1 MFTVTKSVEVKYP
14 LINMNG
20 EVENTT
26 NTETEVTENSGVG
39 GLGIAIAGLAILGTV
54 AVGKAVYTG
63 GKKLIGKVKANI
75 DKKKE
80 SVEQGEETDV
90 FLEEYDDETEN
101 EEA

>member
-1 MFTVTKSVEVKYP
+1 MAELENEV
-14 LINMNG
+14 LTG

-26 NTETEVTENSGVG
+26 NTETEVTENSGIG

-63 GKKLIGKVKANI
+63 GKKLISKAKANL
-75 DKKKE
+75 DKRKGSADEVEDEDFILNEAFEVTE
-80 SVEQGEETDV
+80 S
-90 FLEEYDDETEN
+90 

>member
-1 MFTVTKSVEVKYP
+1 MAELENEV
-14 LINMNG
+14 LTG

-26 NTETEVTENSGVG
+26 NAETEVTENSGIG

-54 AVGKAVYTG
+54 SVGKAVYTG

-80 SVEQGEETDV
+80 YVELFEEEVVLNEDFEET
-90 FLEEYDDETEN
+90 ESE

>member
-1 MFTVTKSVEVKYP
+1 MAELENEV
-14 LINMNG
+14 LTG

-26 NTETEVTENSGVG
+26 NTETEVTENSRIG

-63 GKKLIGKVKANI
+63 GKKLIGKAKANL
-75 DKKKE
+75 DKKKVSVDEVEDEDDFILNEAFEVTE
-80 SVEQGEETDV
+80 S
-90 FLEEYDDETEN
+90 

>member
-1 MFTVTKSVEVKYP
+1 MAELENEV
-14 LINMNG
+14 LTG

-26 NTETEVTENSGVG
+26 NTETEVTENSGIG

-63 GKKLIGKVKANI
+63 GKKLISKAKANL

-80 SVEQGEETDV
+80 SVEQGEESGVIKT
-90 FLEEYDDETEN
+90 EIIDETPFED

>member
-1 MFTVTKSVEVKYP
+1 MADLENEV
-14 LINMNG
+14 LTG

-26 NTETEVTENSGVG
+26 STETEVTENSGIG

-63 GKKLIGKVKANI
+63 GKKLIGKAKANL

-80 SVEQGEETDV
+80 SVELVEEPEV
-90 FLEEYDDETEN
+90 VLSEYDDETEN

>member
-1 MFTVTKSVEVKYP
+1 MAELENEV
-14 LINMNG
+14 LTG

-26 NTETEVTENSGVG
+26 NTETEVAENSRIG

-63 GKKLIGKVKANI
+63 GKKLISKAKAKL

-80 SVEQGEETDV
+80 SVELDEESDV
-90 FLEEYDDETEN
+90 FLEEYNDEPEN
-101 EEA
+101 DEA

>member
-1 MFTVTKSVEVKYP
+1 MAELENEV
-14 LINMNG
+14 LTG

-26 NTETEVTENSGVG
+26 NTETEVTENSGIG

-63 GKKLIGKVKANI
+63 GKKLISKAKANL
-75 DKKKE
+75 DKRKG
-80 SVEQGEETDV
+80 SVEHGEESGVIKT
-90 FLEEYDDETEN
+90 EIIDETPFED

>member
-1 MFTVTKSVEVKYP
+1 MAELENEV
-14 LINMNG
+14 LTG

-26 NTETEVTENSGVG
+26 NTEAEVTENSGIG

-63 GKKLIGKVKANI
+63 GKKLIGKAKANI
-75 DKKKE
+75 DKRKG
-80 SVEQGEETDV
+80 SVEQDEGLEV
-90 FLEEYDDETEN
+90 VLEEYDDETEN

>member
-1 MFTVTKSVEVKYP
+1 MAELENEV
-14 LINMNG
+14 LTG

-26 NTETEVTENSGVG
+26 NTETEVTENSGIG

-63 GKKLIGKVKANI
+63 GKKLISKAKANLY
-75 DKKKE
+75 KRKG
-80 SVEQGEETDV
+80 SVEQVEAEV
-90 FLEEYDDETEN
+90 VDDETVKETESE

>member
-1 MFTVTKSVEVKYP
+1 MADLENEV
-14 LINMNG
+14 LTG

-26 NTETEVTENSGVG
+26 NTETEVTENSGIG

-63 GKKLIGKVKANI
+63 GKKLIGKAKANL

-80 SVEQGEETDV
+80 SVEQGEESGVIKT
-90 FLEEYDDETEN
+90 EIIDETPFED

>member
-1 MFTVTKSVEVKYP
+1 MAELENEV
-14 LINMNG
+14 LTG

-26 NTETEVTENSGVG
+26 NTETEVTENSGIG

-63 GKKLIGKVKANI
+63 GKKLISKAKANL
-75 DKKKE
+75 DKRKG
-80 SVEQGEETDV
+80 SVEQGE
-90 FLEEYDDETEN
+90 DDDAVLNEAFEVTEN

>member
-1 MFTVTKSVEVKYP
+1 MPELENEV
-14 LINMNG
+14 LTG

-26 NTETEVTENSGVG
+26 NTETEVTENSGIG

-63 GKKLIGKVKANI
+63 GKKLIGKAKANL

-80 SVEQGEETDV
+80 SVEQGEESGVIKT
-90 FLEEYDDETEN
+90 EIIDETPFED

>member
-1 MFTVTKSVEVKYP
+1 MAELENEV
-14 LINMNG
+14 LTG

-26 NTETEVTENSGVG
+26 NTETEVTENSGIG

-75 DKKKE
+75 DKRKG
-80 SVEQGEETDV
+80 SVEHGEESEV
-90 FLEEYDDETEN
+90 VEAEIVDETES

>member
-1 MFTVTKSVEVKYP
+1 MAELENEV
-14 LINMNG
+14 LTG

-26 NTETEVTENSGVG
+26 NTETEVTENSGIG

-63 GKKLIGKVKANI
+63 GKKLIGKAKANL
-75 DKKKE
+75 DKRKG
-80 SVEQGEETDV
+80 SVELVEEPEV
-90 FLEEYDDETEN
+90 VLEEYDDETEN

>member
-1 MFTVTKSVEVKYP
+1 MAELENEV
-14 LINMNG
+14 LTG

-26 NTETEVTENSGVG
+26 NAETEVTENSGIG

-63 GKKLIGKVKANI
+63 GKKLISKAKAKL
-75 DKKKE
+75 DEKKE
-80 SVEQGEETDV
+80 SVELVEEPEV
-90 FLEEYDDETEN
+90 VLAEYNDETEN

>member
-1 MFTVTKSVEVKYP
+1 MAELENEV
-14 LINMNG
+14 LTG

-26 NTETEVTENSGVG
+26 NTETEVTENSGIG

-63 GKKLIGKVKANI
+63 GKKLISKAKANL
-75 DKKKE
+75 DKRKG
-80 SVEQGEETDV
+80 SVDQGEESEV
-90 FLEEYDDETEN
+90 VEAEIVDETED

>member
-1 MFTVTKSVEVKYP
+1 MAELENEV
-14 LINMNG
+14 LTG

-26 NTETEVTENSGVG
+26 NTETEVTEDSGIG

-63 GKKLIGKVKANI
+63 GKKLIGKAKANI
-75 DKKKE
+75 DKRKG
-80 SVEQGEETDV
+80 SVEQGEESEV
-90 FLEEYDDETEN
+90 FEDEIVDEIEN

>member
-1 MFTVTKSVEVKYP
+1 MAELENEV
-14 LINMNG
+14 LTG

-26 NTETEVTENSGVG
+26 NTETEVTENSGIG

-63 GKKLIGKVKANI
+63 GKKLISKAKANL
-75 DKKKE
+75 DKRKG
-80 SVEQGEETDV
+80 SVEQVEAEVVEDDFIEET
-90 FLEEYDDETEN
+90 ESE

>member
-1 MFTVTKSVEVKYP
+1 MAELENEV
-14 LINMNG
+14 LTG

-26 NTETEVTENSGVG
+26 NTETDVTENSGIG

-63 GKKLIGKVKANI
+63 GKKLIGKAKANL
-75 DKKKE
+75 DKRKG
-80 SVEQGEETDV
+80 SVEQGEGSEV
-90 FLEEYDDETEN
+90 VEAEIVDETESE

>member
-1 MFTVTKSVEVKYP
+1 MAELENEV
-14 LINMNG
+14 LTG

-26 NTETEVTENSGVG
+26 NTETEITENSGIG

-63 GKKLIGKVKANI
+63 GKKLISKAKANL

-80 SVEQGEETDV
+80 SVEQGEESGVIKT
-90 FLEEYDDETEN
+90 EIIDETPFED